1 MAEVV
6 DEVVDEVVGSAKD
19 FTKENKD
26 FKIEEFSL
34 LWGFAMW
41 DNDDGDDAVEVE
53 KVGRVNEEGDFLGI
67 ESSFCPSIFLSS
79 TSTVGAWFLLPV
91 SLNSFIPTLRQP
103 TLRERE
109 R

>member
-34 LWGFAMW
+34 L
-41 DNDDGDDAVEVE
+41 
-53 KVGRVNEEGDFLGI
+53 
-67 ESSFCPSIFLSS
+67 
-79 TSTVGAWFLLPV
+79 
-91 SLNSFIPTLRQP
+91 
-103 TLRERE
+103 
-109 R
+109 

>member
-6 DEVVDEVVGSAKD
+6 DEVVDEVADEVVGSAKD

-41 DNDDGDDAVEVE
+41 DDDDDDDDDTVEVE
-53 KVGRVNEEGDFLGI
+53 KVERVNEEGDFL
-67 ESSFCPSIFLSS
+67 FCRSVIC
-79 TSTVGAWFLLPV
+79 VR
-91 SLNSFIPTLRQP
+91 SLEYNCYKC
-103 TLRERE
+103 
-109 R
+109 